1 MTEEGEGLYKTNVRV
16 LIRYIYIQEF
26 QGKIENAETRRLNIS
41 VDAMTG
47 IMYSPY
53 RKLKGCKLED
63 GSCTDR
69 VSTIIWDN
77 PVRKICEDIRRSQLG
92 PSTTIQILHD
102 PNGRKI
108 LKAEKLKMY
117 FEERV
122 KTPKEIRNCS
132 LDGEIISTSNGIQI
146 ALENCT
152 SSSTTESIKEML
164 RKGKPS
170 KEAGRSYR
178 YITYFMDFL
187 EQNLVEYIKKE
198 MEANELRE
206 CEQSRKELEML
217 KMMARYDPTKVMST
231 ITGTEVDAIYRN
243 GIIHQV
249 KCKNSTAIIEKS
261 LLTRGGK
268 RAVRPTARITDADDT
283 GLRVQWAYGN
293 TWTSKI
299 TLRNRDTHE
308 KTVESFMINDR
319 VYSYKGGKL
328 VVNATKVEMIRLH
341 SGVAALTYH
350 EVDFE
355 GATGLE
361 GEAEEGEQETQATE
375 ELGNVIE
382 QEGSDIRLTG
392 PSEIEE
398 WSKDETH
405 STGWYI
411 AHLIWGLLGGVA
423 GACWPVVLVCV
434 LIRYKRKKAGDRPSR
449 KEPEKRKCGTFSRN
463 KSGRRTRTIGY
474 YHG

>member
-1 MTEEGEGLYKTNVRV
+1 
-16 LIRYIYIQEF
+16 
-26 QGKIENAETRRLNIS
+26 
-41 VDAMTG
+41 
-47 IMYSPY
+47 
-53 RKLKGCKLED
+53 
-63 GSCTDR
+63 
-69 VSTIIWDN
+69 
-77 PVRKICEDIRRSQLG
+77 
-92 PSTTIQILHD
+92 
-102 PNGRKI
+102 
-108 LKAEKLKMY
+108 
-117 FEERV
+117 
-122 KTPKEIRNCS
+122 
-132 LDGEIISTSNGIQI
+132 
-146 ALENCT
+146 
-152 SSSTTESIKEML
+152 
-164 RKGKPS
+164 
-170 KEAGRSYR
+170 
-178 YITYFMDFL
+178 
-187 EQNLVEYIKKE
+187 

-206 CEQSRKELEML
+206 CEQGRKELEVL
-217 KMMARYDPTKVMST
+217 KMMARYEPTKVMST

-261 LLTRGGK
+261 LLTKEGK

-293 TWTSKI
+293 TWTRKI
-299 TLRNRDTHE
+299 TLRNRNTHE
-308 KTVESFMINDR
+308 ETVESFVINDR

-382 QEGSDIRLTG
+382 QEGSDIRLKG

-398 WSKDETH
+398 WSKDETTH

-434 LIRYKRKKAGDRPSR
+434 LIRYKRKKKAGDRPSK
-449 KEPEKRKCGTFSRN
+449 KEPENRKYGTFPGN
-463 KSGRRTRTIGY
+463 KSGIRAGTTDGD
-474 YHG
+474 GKTNTTTAKVLVTNM